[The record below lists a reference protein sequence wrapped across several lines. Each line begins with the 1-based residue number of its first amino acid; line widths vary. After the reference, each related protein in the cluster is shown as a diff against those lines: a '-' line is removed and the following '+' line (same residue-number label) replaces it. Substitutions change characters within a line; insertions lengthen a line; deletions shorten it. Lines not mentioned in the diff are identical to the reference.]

1 MVEIEGTIA
10 IKIIDCSQPTPRI
23 LKRVVII
30 KTPVCSSSDTVT
42 FLARLEEEQNVNLTI
57 LNLDKNF

>member
-10 IKIIDCSQPTPRI
+10 IKIIDCSWPAPRI

-30 KTPVCSSSDTVT
+30 KMPVCSSSDTVT
-42 FLARLEEEQNVNLTI
+42 FLAQLEEEQNVILTI